1 MKKNLFAILVLV
13 LALLLSTACA
23 ESAELSSQTVTGKT
37 TLWSH
42 EVELMDQADRM
53 VTYPVNVTF
62 EPKAPVEL
70 TIMPVADALKDEIC
84 IARVTR
90 EGLGTVMIAISP
102 ANRGLHFNMNNY
114 TEEMLADYIKAV
126 AEANFADGQYTSEVC
141 KSEGG
146 NTYVRVG
153 TEYQETLSTIYDDF
167 SMEFY
172 LMREPEGDQLVPLT
186 AEDHAFAV
194 EMFQSVWTEE
204 ANAPTMDM
212 ALTVNVHKEFVAGLG
227 ISDAEA
233 LADLLN
239 QVSFQIH
246 AGENILHVA
255 LKSGEDEILYADFTE
270 REENSLLLQSNVL
283 GDKGILFADNFIN
296 KDEQEATSFN
306 PDELLALTKNI
317 DLTSTISAALGAADS
332 KTAEDGSTVIT
343 VSAENAKKVLT
354 AFGEDI
360 KASGMLGQLVSMVG
374 IGQMTDEEASSMVD
388 MAVGML
394 SGMLQ
399 EQEFLDVTIGS
410 NANGDQT
417 LNGRIHYIGSDGTAA
432 VPSTVSFA
440 VSLHIAEGELK
451 IDVAGNNGPD
461 GAETLQ
467 SILLNVNVPASGEFS
482 GEFAVGATTGAEL
495 KKDFSIT
502 LKKSK
507 SSEELGSMDIVKLS
521 FNTPDK
527 NGELQEMFS
536 LVNLSTGSGED
547 NIQAIML
554 YVAGYEDP
562 VLVIRAAQVFAE
574 ERTVTEPAEIIRA
587 EDLTPEQT
595 QEILK
600 TVVEKLESIS
610 AEAAEM
616 FRQEFEAAQNETA
629 AQ

>member
-13 LALLLSTACA
+13 LALLLSTAYA

-246 AGENILHVA
+246 AGEI
-255 LKSGEDEILYADFTE
+255 SFM
-270 REENSLLLQSNVL
+270 LL
-283 GDKGILFADNFIN
+283 
-296 KDEQEATSFN
+296 
-306 PDELLALTKNI
+306 
-317 DLTSTISAALGAADS
+317 
-332 KTAEDGSTVIT
+332 
-343 VSAENAKKVLT
+343 
-354 AFGEDI
+354 
-360 KASGMLGQLVSMVG
+360 
-374 IGQMTDEEASSMVD
+374 
-388 MAVGML
+388 
-394 SGMLQ
+394 
-399 EQEFLDVTIGS
+399 
-410 NANGDQT
+410 
-417 LNGRIHYIGSDGTAA
+417 
-432 VPSTVSFA
+432 
-440 VSLHIAEGELK
+440 
-451 IDVAGNNGPD
+451 
-461 GAETLQ
+461 
-467 SILLNVNVPASGEFS
+467 
-482 GEFAVGATTGAEL
+482 
-495 KKDFSIT
+495 
-502 LKKSK
+502 
-507 SSEELGSMDIVKLS
+507 
-521 FNTPDK
+521 
-527 NGELQEMFS
+527 
-536 LVNLSTGSGED
+536 
-547 NIQAIML
+547 
-554 YVAGYEDP
+554 
-562 VLVIRAAQVFAE
+562 
-574 ERTVTEPAEIIRA
+574 
-587 EDLTPEQT
+587 
-595 QEILK
+595 
-600 TVVEKLESIS
+600 
-610 AEAAEM
+610 
-616 FRQEFEAAQNETA
+616 
-629 AQ
+629 